1 MFSWGMAA
9 LATSLA
15 SRAGVWGSGDTP
27 SLSSLVLGALGA
39 SGQVSGFLTSLAHD
53 CWPHES

>member
-15 SRAGVWGSGDTP
+15 SHAGVWGAGDTP
-27 SLSSLVLGALGA
+27 SLASLVLGALGG
-39 SGQVSGFLTSLAHD
+39 SGQVSGFLTSPAHD
-53 CWPHES
+53 C